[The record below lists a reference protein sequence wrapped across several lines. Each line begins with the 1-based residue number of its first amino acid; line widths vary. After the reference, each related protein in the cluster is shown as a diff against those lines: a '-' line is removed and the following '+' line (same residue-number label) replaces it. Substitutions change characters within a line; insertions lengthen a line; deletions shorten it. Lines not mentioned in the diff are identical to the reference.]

1 MAEEIK
7 KEIAQISE
15 DTKAAIRRK
24 TAEILPDN
32 PTAAGM
38 KAADI
43 KAAFFKGLT
52 DSNLSILAELARV
65 ITEANEVAKAEA
77 KTIASLGERISDEEI
92 GRSDADT
99 ALKAEIEDAL
109 KEKVG
114 TIRQSYAGNSVT
126 YAYGVDNGGETKL
139 VKGNYSAEPST
150 LVYRDT
156 SGHIVVKAPQNGG
169 NPIPKSYFDAKSN
182 NSLYSEVMAND
193 RRVKNLICASNGK
206 LFENVTLVG
215 SGTAVQVDNACPYG
229 ILTRLGGN
237 VARIRVGVPFNLA
250 GSSNVTDTSLNSFVT
265 VSGKTPYI
273 RCDVP
278 AGVSVSVNCDGL
290 NGATVK
296 EFALASG
303 VGGSYFDGIDRFDP
317 GETVVSSQA
326 NKYIYMSRSGSDFVN
341 FRVMLS
347 NYETASIY
355 GDVDEIEIPAE
366 IRALDGYGA
375 TGAYIDFAE
384 QKFYSAS
391 GAATDISALLPAE
404 IDVISLLPS
413 AIIKFTDASGNAVT
427 AEYELSYKNK
437 L

>member
-1 MAEEIK
+1 MSEKTFMSET
-7 KEIAQISE
+7 EIAALSVRSLANRPNDRSGQYG
-15 DTKAAIRRK
+15 RRGL
-24 TAEILPDN
+24 TPEEL
-32 PTAAGM
+32 
-38 KAADI
+38 
-43 KAAFFKGLT
+43 KAAFSALP
-52 DSNLSILAELARV
+52 E
-65 ITEANEVAKAEA
+65 
-77 KTIASLGERISDEEI
+77 TIARRLNERIPEI
-92 GRSDADT
+92 MDSVGEADA

-114 TIRQSYAGNSVT
+114 AIRQSYAGNSVT

-169 NPIPKSYFDAKSN
+169 NPIPKSYFDTKSN

-206 LFENVTLVG
+206 LFETVTLVG
-215 SGTAVQVDNACPYG
+215 SGSAVQVDNACPYG

-303 VGGSYFDGIDRFDP
+303 AGGSYFDGIDRFDP

-366 IRALDGYGA
+366 VRALDGYGA
-375 TGAYIDFAE
+375 TGSYIDFADR
-384 QKFYSAS
+384 KFYSSS
-391 GAATDISALLPAE
+391 GAVTDISALLPAE